1 MPTTSETPVPVTPS
15 PASPPAAA
23 APAVARF
30 WALDVL
36 RGLAALGV
44 VVWHYRHFTPFAPS
58 LETER
63 PFNAPLLFFYNSGF
77 VMVDLFFCL
86 SGFIFFWKYAE
97 SIQRREIDFKKFLYL
112 RWTRLYPLHLTTLL
126 FVAIAQFLI
135 HSNHNAAFVY
145 QFNDVRHFVL
155 NLFMVSQW
163 GLEEGLSFNGPA
175 WSISV
180 EMFLYIAFFGV
191 VFAFGRR
198 NALAAVLLAALGWFL
213 YANYYDWIILKATIG
228 EGLVSFFMGGFA
240 YKVYNAVT
248 RDNGPRVPAALA
260 LSATGMLAFWGIVY
274 FLTYHP
280 GPWAAALGN
289 WFFWT
294 VVLGFPV
301 TVLFLGLVDYS
312 KRAEAVFRK
321 LAFLGDISYAVYLLH
336 FPVQLLFFFAGQK
349 GAIDFTSPAIF
360 LLYVGGTVG
369 IAWLVYHGF
378 EVPARRFLRKRFSKP

>member
-1 MPTTSETPVPVTPS
+1 MPTTSETKIPVPQS
-15 PASPPAAA
+15 PASPPTPAAS
-23 APAVARF
+23 PVARF
-30 WALDVL
+30 WTLDVL
-36 RGLAALGV
+36 RGIAALGV

-97 SIQRREIDFKKFLYL
+97 SIQRREIGFRRFLYL
-112 RWTRLYPLHLTTLL
+112 RWTRLYPLHLATLL
-126 FVAIAQFLI
+126 FVATAQFFI
-135 HSNHNAAFVY
+135 HSSHNAYFVY
-145 QFNDVRHFVL
+145 PFNDVRHFVL

-163 GLEEGLSFNGPA
+163 GWEEGLSFNGPA

-213 YANYYDWIILKATIG
+213 YANYYDWILLKATIG

-240 YKVYNAVT
+240 YKIYNRATQSGERPTAIAFTASAV
-248 RDNGPRVPAALA
+248 A
-260 LSATGMLAFWGIVY
+260 MLAFWTIIY
-274 FLTYHP
+274 FITYHP
-280 GPWAAALGN
+280 GPWAASLGN

-294 VVLGFPV
+294 VILGFPT
-301 TVLFLGLVDYS
+301 TVLFLALIDHS
-312 KRAEAVFRK
+312 KTVEAVFRR
-321 LAFLGDISYAVYLLH
+321 LAFLGDLSYAVYLLH
-336 FPVQLLFFFAGQK
+336 FPVQLLFFFAVQRI
-349 GAIDFTSPAIF
+349 AIDFTHPAVF

-369 IAWLVYHGF
+369 IAWLAYLGF
-378 EVPARRFLRKRFSKP
+378 EVPARRYLRKRFCKP

>member
-1 MPTTSETPVPVTPS
+1 M
-15 PASPPAAA
+15 
-23 APAVARF
+23 
-30 WALDVL
+30 